1 MIVKKVET
9 GTYIFEKTNGMTAF
23 FSDKEEILL
32 YEYFNNGIVNE
43 FITRLFDLG
52 ILIENREAKSVETSI
67 ALQSLH
73 IDITDSCPL
82 KCTQC
87 YKKENKDVFLDLN
100 YFKGLIDE
108 AVKLNVFQIAIG
120 GGEPLMHKRLID
132 MVKYVADTEMSVS
145 ITTSGYG
152 LDTEK
157 LTDLINSGLNH
168 IQISLN
174 GTTKAVNQ
182 LSRDGYDYAIN
193 ALKLLSE
200 RDISFGINFVV
211 RKDNICDLENI
222 ILLAQKFGANNIN
235 LLRYKPNN
243 YESHCDLELSI
254 ADIEMLTSVVRKRS
268 LVNITVDSAFTPFLM
283 NITNVNVSANQSG
296 CGALKTFINVTADG
310 DFKPCSHISLKEK
323 ANSIFEYYT
332 KSNNKKC
339 LDSIGYIDDAKC
351 KVCVF
356 NEFCFGCIA
365 ITEHKKGKILKG
377 ESDCLFCQKV

>member
-1 MIVKKVET
+1 M
-9 GTYIFEKTNGMTAF
+9 GTYIFEKTTGMTAF

-32 YEYFNNGIVNE
+32 CDYFNNGIVSE

-52 ILIENREAKSVETSI
+52 ILIKNREVKRVETGI

-87 YKKENKDVFLDLN
+87 YKKESKDVFLDFD

-108 AVKLNVFQIAIG
+108 ALRLKVFQIAIG
-120 GGEPLMHKRLID
+120 GGEPLIHKRLID
-132 MVKYVADTEMSVS
+132 MVRYVADTEMSVS
-145 ITTSGYG
+145 VTTSGYG
-152 LDTEK
+152 LDREK
-157 LTDLINSGLNH
+157 LADLISSGLNH

-174 GTTKAVNQ
+174 GTTEEVNR
-182 LSRDGYDYAIN
+182 LSRDGYDYTIN

-222 ILLAQKFGANNIN
+222 ILLAHKFGASNIN

-243 YESHCDLELSI
+243 YESHGDLELSS
-254 ADIEMLTSVVRKRS
+254 DEVEFLMKVVRKRS

-283 NITNVNVSANQSG
+283 NITNGNVSANQSG

-310 DFKPCSHISLKEK
+310 YFKPCSHMSLKEK

-332 KSNNKKC
+332 KSDNKKC
-339 LDSIGYIDDAKC
+339 LDSIGYSGDAKC
-351 KVCVF
+351 KVCEF

-365 ITEHKKGKILKG
+365 ITEYKKGKLLKG
-377 ESDCLFCQKV
+377 ESDCLFCRKCS